1 MAGVADTG
9 EIVEIDPPKRL
20 VLKWRNEFRP
30 ELKSEGYARCT
41 IELEPI
47 ARAVKL
53 TITHSIDRPGS
64 KFIEA
69 VSGGWP
75 RILSNLKSL
84 LETEEIVLVD
94 ARLGSITGAE
104 CGIAASGRSSADF

>member
-1 MAGVADTG
+1 MADCRHRRDCRDQPA
-9 EIVEIDPPKRL
+9 EAL

-53 TITHSIDRPGS
+53 TIMIRSIAPGS
-64 KFIEA
+64 KLIEV
-69 VSGGWP
+69 VSDGWP
-75 RILSNLKSL
+75 RILSNL
-84 LETEEIVLVD
+84 LETEKIVL
-94 ARLGSITGAE
+94 S
-104 CGIAASGRSSADF
+104 